1 MKWLN
6 SFFSMALLVIFHH
19 GQYCCQADQS
29 SPTHHCVF
37 AKTNGTQFVVNNKPL
52 YLNGFNAFW
61 MMYMSSDPST
71 RSKVTSAFQQAS
83 EYGMNIA
90 RTWAFSDG
98 GNDKPLQIS
107 PGIYNEDMFKGLD
120 FVVSEARK
128 YGIYLILSLVNN
140 FKDYGGRS
148 QYVEWARERDQQL
161 SDDDGFYT
169 NSVVKEYY
177 KNHVKA
183 VLTRINSITGVA
195 YKDDPTIFA
204 WELINEPHSNDTSGK
219 LIQDWV
225 NEMAAHVKSIDNYH
239 LLEIGLEG
247 FYGDSK
253 KESNPGSYLFGT
265 DFISNNQIP
274 HIDFATI
281 HLYPEQWLP
290 NSSEDEQAS
299 FVDRWIQA
307 HVQDSSSVLGK
318 PLIIGEFGKSL
329 KLPGNSLQKR
339 DTYFVKIYS
348 DIYNSVT
355 RGGPFTG
362 GLFWQLLAEGM
373 ESWGDGYEVVLEESP
388 STANIIDLQSRKL
401 QSPSTA
407 NIIDLQSLT

>member
-37 AKTNGTQFVVNNKPL
+37 AKTNGTHFVVNNKAL

-161 SDDDGFYT
+161 SDDDEFYT

-177 KNHVKA
+177 KNHV
-183 VLTRINSITGVA
+183 
-195 YKDDPTIFA
+195 
-204 WELINEPHSNDTSGK
+204 EE
-219 LIQDWV
+219 WV

-247 FYGDSK
+247 FYSDSK

-274 HIDFATI
+274 QIDFATI
-281 HLYPEQWLP
+281 HLYPEQWLQ

-307 HVQDSSSVLGK
+307 HVQDSSSVLRK
-318 PLIIGEFGKSL
+318 PLVIGEFGKSS

-362 GLFWQLLAEGM
+362 GLFWQLMAEGM
-373 ESWGDGYEVVLEESP
+373 ESWGDGYEVVLDESP
-388 STANIIDLQSRKL
+388 STANIIDL
-401 QSPSTA
+401 
-407 NIIDLQSLT
+407 